1 MKQKELERRLLVID
15 RQFGYIMNK
24 LDNLEKEIILLQ
36 NKRGEKMS
44 EQEVE
49 KEKSPE
55 EGSKEPESEDKTEDK
70 TEETSEEDSE

>member
-24 LDNLEKEIILLQ
+24 LDKLEKEIILLQ

-55 EGSKEPESEDKTEDK
+55 EGSKEPKSDETEK
-70 TEETSEEDSE
+70 PSEEDSE